1 MFVRVFEK
9 GKGSPGVEVPEEDS
23 AGIDPKS
30 DGTVPPLGRRG
41 ASCPVRPELGFLV
54 MKRVYRHVLTLEG
67 ESRLPGWFV
76 GDPVGNSGLA
86 TS

>member
-1 MFVRVFEK
+1 MRKVTERFLSWGVR
-9 GKGSPGVEVPEEDS
+9 GCP
-23 AGIDPKS
+23 
-30 DGTVPPLGRRG
+30 R
-41 ASCPVRPELGFLV
+41 ASCPIRRDLGFLV

-67 ESRLPGWFV
+67 ESRLPGWFA